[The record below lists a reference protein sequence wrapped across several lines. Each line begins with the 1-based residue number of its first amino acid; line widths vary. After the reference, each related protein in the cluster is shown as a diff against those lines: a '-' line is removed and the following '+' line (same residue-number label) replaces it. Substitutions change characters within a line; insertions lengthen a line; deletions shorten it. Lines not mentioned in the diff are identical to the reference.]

1 MNPIPRLQERKGIWR
16 WRAKLPTDLAHATGR
31 REVSRSLHTD
41 SLRLAR
47 RQVVLAEAGW
57 MRTAAAIREGMRAGM
72 TSEEIEALVRDFVRG
87 ELDERAALVKVASTD
102 PALADRLEVEDAVR
116 GVLLDDVVKEVA
128 GNGGADAPWEATST
142 ATARFR
148 ARRGITAPAGST
160 LHDELMRRLGLA
172 VIEVSD
178 RIAKGD
184 VAADQQPS
192 PASAPSGAPTPAVST
207 KTLQQ
212 VLDGFVA
219 SLRRYGAGEKWASEQ
234 EKACRWSVDW
244 FGADRAAGSISVL
257 EAAEFRDGLL
267 DLASG
272 WQGKFKGA
280 TIRQAVIL
288 SQRDLTLP
296 KYEVQAL
303 AAKTFGPIR
312 RMFAWAAASG
322 YAASD
327 PFETVSIQ
335 ISKSARRQGKRKRRD
350 GFSVDQLQKIFDAP
364 AFTGCKSARQ
374 WTEPGD
380 LRIDDTRY
388 WVPLLALYTGARRGE
403 LVNLTADDVFR
414 RGDIWCISIDEQFDD
429 DGNRVATVKTD
440 ESIRVIPVHPELV
453 RLGFVEFAQSKNSG
467 NLFDPNGDKFGKW
480 FARLLDSVDLKNR
493 RLVFHSFR
501 HSFENAMLEGI
512 DDFVMRS
519 KITGREVGHSSAWY
533 LDPLKAKT
541 MHEKLSRVRFEG
553 LDLSRLHPENRKGQ
567 LVAPE
572 ARSRRA
578 VSGKRRLV
586 PGKLRTTASGR

>member
-1 MNPIPRLQERKGIWR
+1 MNPISRLQERKGIWR
-16 WRAKLPTDLAHATGR
+16 WRAKLPTDLACATGR

-41 SLRLAR
+41 SFRLAR
-47 RQVVLAEAGW
+47 RRVVLAEAGW
-57 MRTAAAIREGMRAGM
+57 LRTVATIREGVRAGM

-87 ELDERAALVKVASTD
+87 ELDDRAALAKVAGTD

-178 RIAKGD
+178 RITKDDTSTGREPLPAPALS
-184 VAADQQPS
+184 AAS
-192 PASAPSGAPTPAVST
+192 TPAAST

-212 VLDGFVA
+212 ALDGFVT
-219 SLRRYGAGEKWASEQ
+219 SLRRSGAGEKWISEQ
-234 EKACRWSVDW
+234 EKACRWSVEW
-244 FGADRAAGSISVL
+244 FGADRAAGSITVL

-280 TIRQAVIL
+280 TIRQAVVL
-288 SQRDLTLP
+288 SQRSPALP

-312 RMFAWAAASG
+312 RMFAWAAANG
-322 YAASD
+322 YAAAD
-327 PFETVSIQ
+327 PFEKVSIQ

-350 GFSVDQLQKIFDAP
+350 GFSVDQLQQVFDAP

-374 WTEPGD
+374 WTEPGT

-403 LVNLTADDVFR
+403 LVNLTAGDVFR
-414 RGDIWCISIDEQFDD
+414 RGDIWCISIDERFDD
-429 DGNRVATVKTD
+429 DGNQVATVKTED
-440 ESIRVIPVHPELV
+440 SIRVIPVHPELV
-453 RLGFVEFAQSKNSG
+453 RLGFIEFAQKGGG

-480 FARLLDSVDLKNR
+480 FARLLDSVGLKNR

-553 LDLSRLHPENRKGQ
+553 LDLSRLYPENWKGQ
-567 LVAPE
+567 PVAPE
-572 ARSRRA
+572 AKSHRTA
-578 VSGKRRLV
+578 SGKRRLV
-586 PGKLRTTASGR
+586 PGKLRTTSAGR